1 MLLAQFGI
9 SLSGGREMADAVV
22 GLADAIRALREEL
35 ITVITEGESEPI
47 RFRLAPI
54 ELSLQ
59 VAVTK
64 EAQGKIGWK
73 VLGLGGSYESATTQT
88 LKLRLEPVL
97 LAGDGTVTHDFTIS
111 DQAEQS
117 PRVGPRA
124 E

>member
-1 MLLAQFGI
+1 MV
-9 SLSGGREMADAVV
+9 DTVV
-22 GLADAIRALREEL
+22 GLADAIGALREEL
-35 ITVITEGESEPI
+35 TAAIAEGDGASI
-47 RFRLAPI
+47 QFRLAPI

-64 EAQGKIGWK
+64 EAQGKIGWH

-88 LKLRLEPVL
+88 LRLRLEPVL
-97 LAGDGTVTHDFTIS
+97 LAEDGTIKRDFAIS
-111 DQAEQS
+111 DQADRP